1 VPGLSAHCV
10 PLDIDEPPLEP
21 PKNHQQAS
29 GAREAIDCR
38 VKITAAFEQAGRLPP
53 DTGRVE
59 VWAAQGYDL
68 TLCASVVAEGLARN
82 SDIGSLKYF
91 DRRLAD
97 VHQRRAGNGSGHVEP
112 AEKPTEEALWRRM
125 WPIAWG
131 PAPDVG
137 GFEIPKELIAKWT
150 AEEAEKEKA

>member
-1 VPGLSAHCV
+1 
-10 PLDIDEPPLEP
+10 
-21 PKNHQQAS
+21 
-29 GAREAIDCR
+29 
-38 VKITAAFEQAGRLPP
+38 
-53 DTGRVE
+53 